1 MKTRSLTYSLL
12 TQTTTSFV
20 RASPPAR
27 CSVKCRLLNNSN
39 HRCSNS
45 NHSNRRYNPSHS
57 LALRL
62 HSRYNRRITFSC
74 NLNRVFYPLNS
85 PFKFS
90 MLRRLPCR
98 KLHYHLRPPYPLLC
112 SKAISQWWCTHPMMR
127 SSLHL
132 ILAFLL
138 SRAHWQS
145 ITKTH
150 TIQALRNQ

>member
-1 MKTRSLTYSLL
+1 MLDSSTLSSSATWSKRYSKQTRRFDLSLQQFNRCSVPMKTRSLTYSLL

-112 SKAISQWWCTHPMMR
+112 SKAISQ
-127 SSLHL
+127 
-132 ILAFLL
+132 
-138 SRAHWQS
+138 
-145 ITKTH
+145 
-150 TIQALRNQ
+150 